1 MLVDLALVSCSFDDQ
16 YVGYSTV
23 QNAVYSVD
31 YGHLNSL
38 DLARESKTFRLRG
51 PGPGIQLRGL
61 ALDS

>member
-23 QNAVYSVD
+23 QNAVYGVE

-38 DLARESKTFRLRG
+38 DLARKSKTPD
-51 PGPGIQLRGL
+51 PGPWNST
-61 ALDS
+61 LDS